1 MKGVLALAV
10 AASMAF
16 LQAQAAKEVFAH
28 VITGNTGGLSQ
39 QDWET
44 DMKLAKS
51 LSIDGFVFNVGFGD
65 TKNEATLTTAFKA
78 ANAQK
83 FTGFLSLDYLG
94 GPLEQKA
101 WPKAD
106 AQALIQKFAGDPAYF
121 KVDGK
126 PFVSTFEGPANAPD
140 WPDIKKSTNCFF
152 VPDWSSLDAKAAVA
166 AAGGVVDGLFSF
178 NAWPNGDTNITTQ
191 PDKNFQGA
199 LTGGKKY
206 MMPVSPWFFTN
217 LPGFNKNWLWH
228 GDNLWDTR
236 WAQVM
241 EINPDFVEILT
252 WNDWGESHYINNVR
266 ATELD
271 LFKLSNAPVNYA
283 ANNPHTGWQKFL
295 PFYIAQYKAGG
306 KAPAI
311 TKEDAYVS
319 YRKTKATA
327 CPSGGTTGNNKDFGQ
342 TEVPPETLVEDSVF
356 FAALLKSDEGVTVEV
371 TFGGA
376 ADAAAPAGVNGT
388 AATAAFT
395 QAPAGGKGTPGVY
408 LGAVPFGANTGAVT
422 LTVKRAGAEI
432 AKVTGPAITT
442 TCEGGVQNWNA
453 VAV

>member
-1 MKGVLALAV
+1 
-10 AASMAF
+10 MAF

-28 VITGNTGGLSQ
+28 VIVGNTQSLSQ

-65 TKNEATLTTAFKA
+65 DANDKTLATAFKA
-78 ANAQK
+78 ANAQQFK
-83 FTGFLSLDYLG
+83 GFLSLDYLG
-94 GPLEQKA
+94 GPKQA
-101 WPKAD
+101 FPKAD
-106 AQALIQKFAGDPAYF
+106 ALALVQTFAADPAYF

-126 PFVSTFEGPANAPD
+126 PFVSTFEGPAAAGD
-140 WPDIKKSTNCFF
+140 WPDIKKATNCFF
-152 VPDWSSLDAKAAVA
+152 VPDWSSLGAPAAVA
-166 AAGGVVDGLFSF
+166 AGGGVADGLFSF
-178 NAWPNGDTNITTQ
+178 DAWPNGDANITTK
-191 PDKNFQGA
+191 PDKDFQAA

-217 LPGFNKNWLWH
+217 LPGFNKNWMWR

-241 EINPDFVEILT
+241 EVNPDFVEILT

-266 ATELD
+266 VSELG
-271 LFKLSNAPVNYA
+271 LFDNANAPVKYA

-311 TKEDAYVS
+311 TKEDAYMT

-327 CPSGGTTGNNKDFGQ
+327 CPSGGTTGNNKAFGNPPQ
-342 TEVPPETLVEDSVF
+342 VEVPPETLVEDSVF
-356 FAALLKSDEGVTVEV
+356 FAALLNSDEGVTVEV

-376 ADAAAPAGVNGT
+376 TGAAAPGGGANGT

-408 LGAVPFGANTGAVT
+408 LGAIPIGANTGAVT

-453 VAV
+453 VAI